1 MNYGYKEMSILE
13 EIQEEAIV
21 CKHCGRD
28 LELVPTKQEVKLSTP
43 SQLPGPTLKKRS
55 VLLMILFFI
64 LTLAFYVPFWFVSRR
79 KALNRLNP
87 RYQVS
92 LVLCILLFVIHAAS
106 LFVSGSQ
113 ETVINLAWIT
123 VVLVLA
129 FRVKA
134 ILNSTRF
141 NRREEVSDVLTFF
154 LHIFYLQYKINQLD
168 EAQLGEQALAT
179 SHGNTVVPNSNT

>member
-1 MNYGYKEMSILE
+1 VNYGYKEMSILE

-179 SHGNTVVPNSNT
+179 SQGNTVVPNSNT